1 MQTSTTRPHRGKS
14 APGRRVS
21 RRAAAVLAAVSVA
34 AFAGACG
41 SGSDASSSG
50 RPTIT
55 YAWWGD
61 SSRAQ
66 LTEAAVKL
74 FEKRHPDVTVK
85 TQYSPFGDY
94 EKKLATQTA
103 GGSAPDLMT
112 VDRGFQNEYAQ
123 RGVFLDLGKYSPST
137 LNLTGFDAKFGDSGK
152 TGGTL
157 FAVPMAQNT
166 QAIVVD
172 VTRLQSLGVPLPK
185 PGWTW
190 TDLQG
195 WAKTVST
202 KSHGKI
208 YGFVDP
214 GTLWPAFTSWLIQR
228 GKSLYSGGKLG
239 FTKGDLAGF
248 WNYTTQLRKS
258 GAATNAQL
266 TATVDGLPTD
276 EPLLKGSAAAEWDYD
291 SLFTMYASATKDKL
305 ELVSLPTVDGKTGM
319 FAGPSMML
327 AVSAH
332 SQYPKQAVQL
342 MNFLVN
348 DPAAAKELGTSR
360 GMFPNLKVRKTLAT
374 GATGATKV
382 DYAFEAAN
390 QPNFAPTPPAPLKG
404 DSELLT
410 LMQRTYQQ
418 VAFGQLSVDAAAA
431 QFMSQA
437 QQTVAQ

>member
-1 MQTSTTRPHRGKS
+1 MMRVPVRRPF
-14 APGRRVS
+14 RRS
-21 RRAAAVLAAVSVA
+21 AAALAAVSAMVL
-34 AFAGACG
+34 AGACSSG
-41 SGSDASSSG
+41 SGGSSSG
-50 RPTIT
+50 KPTIT

-66 LTEAAVKL
+66 VTQAAVKL
-74 FEKRHPDVTVK
+74 FEKQHPDITVK

-123 RGVFLDLGKYSPST
+123 RGVFLDLGKYTPAT
-137 LNLTGFDAKFGDSGK
+137 LNLGGMDSKFAASGK

-157 FAVPMAQNT
+157 YTVPMAQNT

-172 VTRLQSLGVPLPK
+172 VTRLHALGAPLPK

-190 TDLQG
+190 ADLQT
-195 WAKTVST
+195 WAKAVSAR
-202 KSHGKI
+202 SGGKV

-214 GTLWPAFTSWLIQR
+214 GTLWPAFTSWLVQR

-239 FTKGDLAGF
+239 FTKADLAAF
-248 WNYTTQLRKS
+248 WNYTTALRKS

-276 EPLLKGSAAAEWDYD
+276 EPLLKGSAVAEWDYD

-305 ELVSLPTVDGKTGM
+305 ELVNLPTVDGRTGM

-327 AVSAH
+327 AVSSH

-348 DPAAAKELGTSR
+348 DPAAAKLLGTSR
-360 GMFPNLKVRKTLAT
+360 GMFPNLKVRKTLAAA
-374 GATGATKV
+374 ATGATKI

-390 QPNFAPTPPAPLKG
+390 QPTFAATPPAPLKG

-418 VAFGQLSVDAAAA
+418 VAFGQVGVEAAAA

-437 QQTVAQ
+437 QQTVGQ